1 VFEGLF
7 DGLEKFGL
15 DAVIDK
21 EVDIFETAPKKG
33 GSDDKAETSNTFNI
47 DNYIYAKEFKCPVC
61 RKPFESY
68 VVKWSK
74 VKLEQVEYDLRPVYS
89 PINHLFYDI
98 VSCSSCG
105 YTALSKVFDKI
116 TERQAELINSQLRPH
131 YKHKN
136 YPKEPSID
144 EVLDRY
150 KLALLNATVK
160 KAKHGEKAFLCTKLT
175 WLYRI
180 KGDDTENEQ
189 KFATLA
195 IRGFMKALEEEH
207 TPIMGMEEVTLL
219 YLIAALS
226 SFMGNYKNALKILST
241 IIVSKKA
248 SERLKDKSRDLR
260 DHITKQ
266 QIDIQEGKVQ
276 LQQSVVVSK

>member
-1 VFEGLF
+1 MLAGVF

-15 DAVIDK
+15 DTVIDK
-21 EVDIFETAPKKG
+21 EVDIFETTTKKG
-33 GSDDKAETSNTFNI
+33 EEEKKTETSNAFNI
-47 DNYIYAKEFKCPVC
+47 DNYIYSKEFKCPVC
-61 RKPFESY
+61 RKSFQTY

-74 VKLEQVEYDLRPVYS
+74 VKLEQVEYDLRPIYS

-98 VSCSSCG
+98 LSCSSCG
-105 YTALSKVFDKI
+105 YTALSQVFDKI
-116 TERQAELINSQLRPH
+116 TEREAGFVYEQLRPH
-131 YKHKN
+131 YKHKD
-136 YPKEPSID
+136 YPKEPSIH
-144 EVLDRY
+144 EVIDRY
-150 KLALLNATVK
+150 KLALLNAAVK
-160 KAKHGEKAFLCTKLT
+160 KAKNGEKAFLCTKLT

-180 KGDDTENEQ
+180 KGDELENEQ

-226 SFMGNYKNALKILST
+226 SFMGNYKNALKILSSL
-241 IIVSKKA
+241 IVSKKA
-248 SERLKDKSRDLR
+248 SQRLKDKSRDLR

-266 QIDIQEGKVQ
+266 QIDIEEEKVR
-276 LQQSVVVSK
+276 LQQSIIVSR